1 MPMCSPIGRLLVP
14 VLTVLLAASV
24 IACGGDGVSQ
34 TVDEQTELV
43 PTAAE
48 AEDAINQALQALN
61 HYCVSPGAFRGDV
74 SFPLSVVN
82 PNSDQPSFQNREL
95 MVLTEAGLLDTTLV
109 EEDSSVPI
117 QKFSLTPNGEK
128 AFSRIVRGRRT
139 SPMFCYAF
147 PRVARLDSVK
157 AVPSRA
163 PGRQA
168 EVWFGYHYRETADW
182 IETPAVERIFSGL
195 PSPPPP
201 EDTMQAKERLTRFK
215 GRWMDQRLTGNEDY
229 LASP

>member
-1 MPMCSPIGRLLVP
+1 MPMRSPSGRPLVHVFALL
-14 VLTVLLAASV
+14 LGASV
-24 IACGGDGVSQ
+24 VACGGGTRSN
-34 TVDEQTELV
+34 TVDEQRGLV
-43 PTAAE
+43 PTPAE
-48 AEDAINQALQALN
+48 AEEAINEALQALN
-61 HYCVSPGAFRGDV
+61 EYCVSPGAFRGDA

-82 PNSDQPSFQNREL
+82 PNPDQPSFQNREL

-109 EEDSSVPI
+109 EEDGSVPI
-117 QKFSLTPNGEK
+117 QKFSLSPRGEK
-128 AFSRIVRGRRT
+128 ALSRIVRGRRT

-157 AVPSRA
+157 AVQSRA

-168 EVWFGYHYRETADW
+168 EVWFGFHYRETADW
-182 IETPAVERIFSGL
+182 IDTPAVARIFSGL

-201 EDTMQAKERLTRFK
+201 EDTMQAKERLTRFN

-229 LASP
+229 LARP